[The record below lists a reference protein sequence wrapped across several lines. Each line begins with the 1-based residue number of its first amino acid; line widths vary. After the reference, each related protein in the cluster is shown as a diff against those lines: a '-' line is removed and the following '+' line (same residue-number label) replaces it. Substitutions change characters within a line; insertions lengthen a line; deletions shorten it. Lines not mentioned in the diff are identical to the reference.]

1 DDQLSQLEL
10 TPEQFSNLTRVLR
23 ESITNSLR
31 HATPETISVTIQ
43 SSAHGIQMNI
53 DNDGLRTT
61 SRHETTTG
69 RGIQIIR
76 YRTEQLGGFASI
88 APDEDLWR
96 VMVSVPLR

>member
-1 DDQLSQLEL
+1 M
-10 TPEQFSNLTRVLR
+10 
-23 ESITNSLR
+23 
-31 HATPETISVTIQ
+31 IQ

-53 DNDGLRTT
+53 DNDGV
-61 SRHETTTG
+61 HAANKNAAATG